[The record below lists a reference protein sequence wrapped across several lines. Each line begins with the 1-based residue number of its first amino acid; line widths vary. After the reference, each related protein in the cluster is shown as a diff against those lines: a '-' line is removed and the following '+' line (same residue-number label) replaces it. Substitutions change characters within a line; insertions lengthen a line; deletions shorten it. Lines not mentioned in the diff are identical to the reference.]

1 MGVTIKV
8 EYWYLKCLL
17 VRLRFKPNMFPGFI
31 WVCSVD
37 GNVNG
42 CLRRLAWLA

>member
-17 VRLRFKPNMFPGFI
+17 VRLRFNIPNLTCFLVLFG
-31 WVCSVD
+31 SA
-37 GNVNG
+37 
-42 CLRRLAWLA
+42 L